1 MKLEEDVKLSARN
14 IKNRL
19 NARMIEPER
28 LEIIIEDEALEI
40 ISRRCI
46 DDKYFDEIKNI
57 IKEEIGDDKTWKVS
71 NN

>member
-1 MKLEEDVKLSARN
+1 MKLEEDVKWSAKD

-19 NARMIEPER
+19 KAKIIKPER

-57 IKEEIGDDKTWKVS
+57 IKEEIGDDYHA
-71 NN
+71 